1 MLMSAEM
8 KQNNDC
14 HHQVP
19 RAVKATQL
27 PLGYDLQRLCLPVP
41 LD

>member
-1 MLMSAEM
+1 MLNEVEM
-8 KQNNDC
+8 EQTNDC

-19 RAVKATQL
+19 SAVKATQL
-27 PLGYDLQRLCLPVP
+27 PLGYILGLCLTVA